1 MSAKDHA
8 HSVCR
13 TCGKKI
19 STQDGKSWY
28 SHDTNTTCWKEG
40 THQPIHT
47 VVGEGLKSSPNTASS
62 HLLNVKLF
70 RGFGSPKLQTPL
82 GMHWSD
88 VSGLKDSNDPEKR
101 YYSGQKADTVGK
113 GASIFA
119 SGSGKKGEKYT
130 IVHGEV
136 NEKAIINP
144 NTAEGRRIAGRNEIW
159 GGRDPEYEKTIRP
172 GANVKIT
179 GLTRIRNVTDSKSEG
194 WVDGKYMY
202 TPPKQKTRKIT
213 YKKPRQVQA

>member
-19 STQDGKSWY
+19 STQDQKSWY
-28 SHDTNTTCWKEG
+28 SHDTGTSCWKEG

-47 VVGEGLKSSPNTASS
+47 VVGEGLKSSPNTAPS

-70 RGFGSPKLQTPL
+70 RGLGQRKPETPL
-82 GMHWSD
+82 GIHWSD
-88 VSGLKDSNDPEKR
+88 VSGIEGANDPEKT
-101 YYSGQKADTVGK
+101 YYNGKKADTVGS
-113 GASIFA
+113 GASMFA
-119 SGSGKKGEKYT
+119 SGSGKKGEKFT

-136 NEKAIINP
+136 NEKAILDRQS
-144 NTAEGRRIAGRNEIW
+144 AEGRRVAGRNQIW
-159 GGRDPEYEKTIRP
+159 EHGHPEYEKTVRP
-172 GANVKIT
+172 GANVKVT
-179 GLTRIRNVTDSKSEG
+179 GLTRIRTVADSSRTK
-194 WVDGKYMY
+194 DGTYIPAK
-202 TPPKQKTRKIT
+202 KKTRKIT